1 MVGSESESLLS
12 AKRFNGHTGI
22 DLGIQ
27 RLKDKSGAKWILDML
42 CMISSWN
49 VRFGA
54 QKPHIDAFF
63 SWLFL
68 ADSTKTL

>member
-1 MVGSESESLLS
+1 M
-12 AKRFNGHTGI
+12 F
-22 DLGIQ
+22 
-27 RLKDKSGAKWILDML
+27 
-42 CMISSWN
+42 CMITSWN

-68 ADSTKTL
+68 ADSIKRYKLGTMGELVMVKTKSLF